1 MNRGVLAILALS
13 LATVATPQVKTTT
26 KSISN
31 TVKGKYTITA
41 RYPSFAGGALARAAT
56 TAAARDAQAA
66 TQAFLADYKKTGNI
80 GAGGEWYYDST
91 YKVGVATPNLINW
104 AWTIGTYMGGAHG
117 MTNFDTMTF
126 AMVGGKAKSLRLKDL
141 LLPGKQAA
149 VNALVIANLKN
160 RDGAD
165 FVKDGETKTIPNTS
179 MECFLIGTNGITFLI
194 EPYIAG
200 PYVSGPFEVT
210 VTWSQ
215 LKGLVNPAGPLKPWA
230 Q

>member
-1 MNRGVLAILALS
+1 MNRGVLALFALS
-13 LATVATPQVKTTT
+13 LAAVAAPQVKTGS

-31 TVKGKYTITA
+31 TVKSKYTITA
-41 RYPSFAGGALARAAT
+41 RYPSFTGGPLARAAGA
-56 TAAARDAQAA
+56 AAARDAQAA
-66 TQAFLADYKKTGNI
+66 TKAFLADYRKTGNI

-91 YKVGVATPNLINW
+91 FKVGVATPNLINW

-126 AMVGGKAKSLRLKDL
+126 AMIGGKPKALKLKDL

-149 VNALVIANLKN
+149 VNGLVIQNLKN

-165 FVKDGETKTIPNTS
+165 FVKDGETKSIPNES

-200 PYVSGPFEVT
+200 PYASGPFEVT

-230 Q
+230 R

>member
-1 MNRGVLAILALS
+1 MKRALLAL
-13 LATVATPQVKTTT
+13 LAVAIASVALPQVKTGS

-41 RYPSFAGGALARAAT
+41 RYPTFSGGALAR
-56 TAAARDAQAA
+56 TASSSAARTAQSA
-66 TQAFLADYKKTGNI
+66 TKAFLADYRKTGNI
-80 GAGGEWYYDST
+80 GAGGEWYYDAT
-91 YKVGVATPNLINW
+91 YKLGVATPNLINW

-117 MTNFDTMTF
+117 MTNFDAMTF
-126 AMVGGKAKSLRLKDL
+126 AMVGGKAKSLKLKDL
-141 LLPGKQAA
+141 LLPGKQSA

-165 FVKDGETKTIPNTS
+165 FVKDGETKTIPNGS
-179 MECFLIGTNGITFLI
+179 MECFLIGKQGLTFLI

-200 PYVSGPFEVT
+200 PYASGPFEVT
-210 VTWSQ
+210 VTWAQ

-230 Q
+230 N